1 MSNIPRC
8 NSINQIIDF
17 TAYPMLYYKENT
29 KWIKKYQQCKKQQK
43 PLKSKNIKKEYIPSY
58 VFGQYIS
65 ER

>member
-1 MSNIPRC
+1 MSNISRC
-8 NSINQIIDF
+8 YSINQIIDF
-17 TAYPMLYYKENT
+17 TAYPMLFYKKNT